1 MLLRK
6 SIIVTPLFFIIMSE
20 DYSSSDL
27 FWGITLHA
35 AIGALLG
42 VGLFIQGIFDERTF
56 IISFNSITA
65 IAPVLAVIAA
75 LPVGIINGK
84 KLSSSKSAMNCS
96 ALSCGIGF
104 LVMWGV
110 VVVLMLSGVQIF
122 TDLQSSESLA
132 LLYQLFLAPVGAAM
146 GAAAAWISSTMAF
159 GPMKSSDVNVQQN
172 TVQTQT
178 AGNLA
183 PSYVASA
190 NTMQG
195 GRDLYDWEVAEKK
208 HEERLGRIPRF

>member
-1 MLLRK
+1 
-6 SIIVTPLFFIIMSE
+6 MSE

-27 FWGITLHA
+27 FWGIALHA
-35 AIGALLG
+35 AIGAILG
-42 VGLFIQGIFDERTF
+42 VGLFVQGIFDEIAF
-56 IISFNSITA
+56 IISFSSIKA

-84 KLSSSKSAMNCS
+84 RLSNSKSAMNCS

-110 VVVLMLSGVQIF
+110 VVMLMLLGVQIF

-159 GPMKSSDVNVQQN
+159 GPMKSSAVNVQQN

-183 PSYVASA
+183 PSYVAAA
-190 NTMQG
+190 NTVQG

>member
-1 MLLRK
+1 M
-6 SIIVTPLFFIIMSE
+6 
-20 DYSSSDL
+20 
-27 FWGITLHA
+27 
-35 AIGALLG
+35 G
-42 VGLFIQGIFDERTF
+42 VGIFIQGIFDENAF
-56 IISFNSITA
+56 IISFSSIKA

-84 KLSSSKSAMNCS
+84 RLSNSKSAMNCS

-104 LVMWGV
+104 LLMWGV
-110 VVVLMLSGVQIF
+110 VVVLMLLGVQIF

-132 LLYQLFLAPVGAAM
+132 LLYQLFLAPIGAAM

-159 GPMKSSDVNVQQN
+159 GPMKSSPVNTQQQ
-172 TVQTQT
+172 TVVQTQT

-183 PSYVASA
+183 PSYVAAA
-190 NTMQG
+190 NTVQG

>member
-1 MLLRK
+1 
-6 SIIVTPLFFIIMSE
+6 MSE
-20 DYSSSDL
+20 DYTSSDL
-27 FWGITLHA
+27 LWGITLHA
-35 AIGALLG
+35 AIGTVLG
-42 VGLFIQGIFDERTF
+42 VGLFIQGIFDESAF
-56 IISFNSITA
+56 IISFSSIKA

-84 KLSSSKSAMNCS
+84 RLSNPKSAMNCS

-110 VVVLMLSGVQIF
+110 VVVLMLLGVQIF

-132 LLYQLFLAPVGAAM
+132 LLYQLSLAPVGAAM

-159 GPMKSSDVNVQQN
+159 GPMKSSAVNVQQN

-183 PSYVASA
+183 PNYVASA
-190 NTMQG
+190 NTVQG